1 MSNFAYLFENM
12 ERSKK
17 FDKEHEDSQALE
29 AIQNGIN
36 VDENFWQNFLAV
48 LNNTEALSNLLGVP
62 AIKMNKWR
70 GRVQKY
76 LTKYLEDS
84 GDDID
89 LKKKRKLVDISDY
102 EY

>member
-12 ERSKK
+12 DRARRLE
-17 FDKEHEDSQALE
+17 KEYVDEQAME

-36 VDENFWQNFLAV
+36 VDEEFWQKFQML
-48 LNNTEALSNLLGVP
+48 LNNTEALGNLLGIP

-76 LTKYLEDS
+76 LTKYYEDH
-84 GDDID
+84 GEELD
-89 LKKKRKLVDISDY
+89 LKKKRKFVDIDDF
-102 EY
+102 E